1 MNFLNLKTLFLPTE
15 CQGARRALNTGRPHT
30 FELLLRTGSLQLAA
44 PDEYVASEWLQ
55 ALVQAASGLFEMQDR
70 HKSLGCTLIMTN
82 NHLITLREDF
92 SSPLRRNSSITPSS
106 STVLSPPSKENI
118 DPNLSKKLYN
128 AATTQATRLMDD
140 CSEISSIR
148 SIPSTPSRQFS
159 DRKSNNSNISTPT
172 KTGIM
177 AKSTSTMMFNDDNK
191 SHTNMT
197 SFYGKNSG
205 VEILTCAAIDDMISI
220 KVPSDSNE
228 LWCIVV
234 RFVFVYVRI
243 PFDHLECLF
252 RSFRVKKFVKT
263 LMI

>member
-1 MNFLNLKTLFLPTE
+1 MKCAKKWLPINHKHKLASAILLTKGLLTRFFLLNSIKNKLQISFTE

-92 SSPLRRNSSITPSS
+92 SSPLRRNSSITPSA
-106 STVLSPPSKENI
+106 STILSPPSKENI

-128 AATTQATRLMDD
+128 APTGSSRFMDD

-172 KTGIM
+172 KIGSIG
-177 AKSTSTMMFNDDNK
+177 KSTTMMMFNEDK

-205 VEILTCAAIDDMISI
+205 VEILTCAAIDDMLSI

-234 RFVFVYVRI
+234 R
-243 PFDHLECLF
+243 
-252 RSFRVKKFVKT
+252 
-263 LMI
+263 

>member
-1 MNFLNLKTLFLPTE
+1 MTDFRYDSLLISPNSLQTE

-92 SSPLRRNSSITPSS
+92 SSPLRRNSSITPST
-106 STVLSPPSKENI
+106 STILSPPSKENI

-128 AATTQATRLMDD
+128 STPAAARLMDD

-172 KTGIM
+172 KIGSM
-177 AKSTSTMMFNDDNK
+177 GKSASTMMMFNEDK

-205 VEILTCAAIDDMISI
+205 VEILTCAAIDDMLSI
-220 KVPSDSNE
+220 KMPSDSNE

-234 RFVFVYVRI
+234 RF
-243 PFDHLECLF
+243 DANM
-252 RSFRVKKFVKT
+252 T
-263 LMI
+263 